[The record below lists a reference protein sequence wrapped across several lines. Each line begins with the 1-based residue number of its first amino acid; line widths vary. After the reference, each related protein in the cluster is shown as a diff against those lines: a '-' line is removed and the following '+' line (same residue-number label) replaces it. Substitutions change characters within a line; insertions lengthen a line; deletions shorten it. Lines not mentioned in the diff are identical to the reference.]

1 MLRERFHFRET
12 HAFLLAEKESHL
24 AAARAAILAARAEV
38 ERVVARDPFFLA
50 ALEPYD
56 PGPSG
61 AVVDRM
67 VRAGT
72 DAGVGPMAAVA
83 GAIAAAGVEAMAG
96 AGAHFG
102 VVENG
107 GDIAYATDRP
117 LRVGVHAGA
126 SPYSDRYAF
135 VIPPGDGVRGCCT
148 SSATV
153 GPSISFGVADA
164 VTVFAADPAVADA
177 WATRLCNDLRPGDR
191 SPFARLDPARVAGVC
206 AVLGDGVTR
215 WGTVPPVVRA
225 RVDPTL
231 ITAADSV

>member
-12 HAFLLAEKESHL
+12 HASLLADEEAHL
-24 AAARAAILAARAEV
+24 AAAKAAILWARGEV
-38 ERVVARDPFFLA
+38 ERVVARDPFFLS

-61 AVVDRM
+61 PVVLRM
-67 VRAGT
+67 VRAT
-72 DAGVGPMAAVA
+72 NEAGVGPMAAVA
-83 GAIAAAGVEAMAG
+83 GAIAAAGVEAMVAAG
-96 AGAHFG
+96 ARFG

-107 GDIAYATDRP
+107 GDIAYASDRP
-117 LRVGVHAGA
+117 LRIGVHAGC
-126 SPYSDRYAF
+126 SPFSDRYAF
-135 VIPPGDGVRGCCT
+135 VLPPGRGVRGCCT

-164 VTVFAADPAVADA
+164 VTVFADDPAVADA

-191 SPFARLDPARVAGVC
+191 SPFTRLDPVRVAGVC
-206 AVLGDGVTR
+206 CVIGDEVAR

-225 RVDPTL
+225 RIDPAL

>member
-12 HAFLLAEKESHL
+12 HASLLAEEEAHL
-24 AAARAAILAARAEV
+24 AAAKAAILRARGEV
-38 ERVVARDPFFLA
+38 ERVAARDPFFLA

-56 PGPSG
+56 PGPAG
-61 AVVDRM
+61 PVILRM
-67 VRAGT
+67 VRAGA

-83 GAIAAAGVEAMAG
+83 GAIAAAGVEAMVG

-107 GDIAYATDRP
+107 GDIAYASDRP
-117 LRVGVHAGA
+117 LRVGVHAGC

-135 VIPPGDGVRGCCT
+135 VLPAGGGVRGCCT

-153 GPSISFGVADA
+153 GPSVSFGVADA
-164 VTVFAADPAVADA
+164 VTVFADDPVVADA
-177 WATRLCNDLRPGDR
+177 WATRLCNDLRSGDR

-206 AVLGDGVTR
+206 AVVGDEIAR

-225 RVDPTL
+225 RVDPAL

>member
-12 HAFLLAEKESHL
+12 HASLLAEEEAHL
-24 AAARAAILAARAEV
+24 AAAKAAILRARSEI

-56 PGPSG
+56 PGPAG
-61 AVVDRM
+61 PVVLRM
-67 VRAGT
+67 VRAAAG
-72 DAGVGPMAAVA
+72 AGVGPMATVA
-83 GAIAAAGVEAMAG
+83 GAIAAAGVEAMVG
-96 AGAHFG
+96 AGARFG

-107 GDIAYATDRP
+107 GDIAYASDRP
-117 LRVGVHAGA
+117 LRVGVHAGS

-135 VIPPGDGVRGCCT
+135 VLPAGGGVRGCCT

-153 GPSISFGVADA
+153 GPSVSFGVADA
-164 VTVFAADPAVADA
+164 VTVFADDPVVADA
-177 WATRLCNDLRPGDR
+177 WATRLCNDLRPGD
-191 SPFARLDPARVAGVC
+191 SSVFARLGPARVAGVC
-206 AVLGDGVTR
+206 AVVGDEVAR

-225 RVDPTL
+225 RVDPAL

>member
-12 HAFLLAEKESHL
+12 HAALLAEEEGHL
-24 AAARAAILAARAEV
+24 RAAKTAILAARAEV
-38 ERVVARDPFFLA
+38 ERVAARDPFFLA

-56 PGPSG
+56 PGPAG
-61 AVVDRM
+61 PVVDRM
-67 VRAGT
+67 VLA
-72 DAGVGPMAAVA
+72 AAEANVGPMAAVA
-83 GAIAAAGVEAMAG
+83 GAIAAAGTEAMLG
-96 AGAHFG
+96 AGAAFG

-107 GDIAYATDRP
+107 GDIAFVTDRP
-117 LRVGVHAGA
+117 LRIGVHAGC
-126 SPYSDRYAF
+126 SPYSDRFAF
-135 VIPPGDGVRGCCT
+135 VLPVGEGVRGCCT

-164 VTVFAADPAVADA
+164 VTVFADDPAVADA

-191 SPFARLDPARVAGVC
+191 SAFTRLDTARVAGVC
-206 AVLGDGVTR
+206 AVVGAEVAR

-225 RVDPTL
+225 RVDPAL

>member
-12 HAFLLAEKESHL
+12 HAALLAEEEAHL
-24 AAARAAILAARAEV
+24 RAAKAAILGARGEV
-38 ERVVARDPFFLA
+38 ERVGARDPFFLS

-56 PGPSG
+56 PGPAG
-61 AVVDRM
+61 PVVERM
-67 VRAGT
+67 VRAAA

-83 GAIAAAGVEAMAG
+83 GAIAAAGLEAMVG
-96 AGAHFG
+96 AGARFG

-117 LRVGVHAGA
+117 LRVGVHAGC

-135 VIPPGDGVRGCCT
+135 VLPPGDGVRGCCT

-153 GPSISFGVADA
+153 GPSVSFGVADA
-164 VTVFAADPAVADA
+164 VTVFADDPAVADA

-191 SPFARLDPARVAGVC
+191 SAFSRLDPARVAGVC
-206 AVLGDGVTR
+206 AVVGDEVAR
-215 WGTVPPVVRA
+215 WGRVPPVVRA
-225 RVDPTL
+225 RVDPAL

>member
-1 MLRERFHFRET
+1 MFRERFHFRET
-12 HAFLLAEKESHL
+12 HAFLLAEEGAHL
-24 AAARAAILAARAEV
+24 AAAKAAILRARSEV
-38 ERVVARDPFFLA
+38 ERVAARDPFFLA

-56 PGPSG
+56 PGPTSP
-61 AVVDRM
+61 VVLRM
-67 VRAGT
+67 VRAAAE
-72 DAGVGPMAAVA
+72 AGVGPMAAVA
-83 GAIAAAGVEAMAG
+83 GAIAAAGVEAMVEAG
-96 AGAHFG
+96 ARFG

-117 LRVGVHAGA
+117 LRIGVHAGC

-135 VIPPGDGVRGCCT
+135 VLLAADGVRGCCT

-153 GPSISFGVADA
+153 GPSVSFGVADA
-164 VTVFAADPAVADA
+164 VTVFADSPVVADA

-191 SPFARLDPARVAGVC
+191 SAFARLDPARVAGVC
-206 AVLGDGVTR
+206 AVVGDEVAR

-225 RVDPTL
+225 RVDPAL